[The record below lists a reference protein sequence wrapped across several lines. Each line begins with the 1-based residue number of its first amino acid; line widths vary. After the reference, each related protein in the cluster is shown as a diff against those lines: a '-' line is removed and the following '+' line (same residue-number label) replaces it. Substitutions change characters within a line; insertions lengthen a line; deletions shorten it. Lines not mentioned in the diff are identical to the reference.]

1 MKTQIIKHAKEPE
14 MRLGR
19 RERQNEVVRV
29 RLTKISPSNWIFTL
43 GSKSM
48 MSCNKTQ
55 AADFPLDLALELA
68 DIG

>member
-1 MKTQIIKHAKEPE
+1 M
-14 MRLGR
+14 
-19 RERQNEVVRV
+19 
-29 RLTKISPSNWIFTL
+29 KISPSNWIFTL